1 MANTEDRIRFRFI
14 SAALAEDAFTL
25 VRFSGREGL
34 SQLYEF
40 DIILDAEDPEIDL
53 KAVLRNPA
61 RLVIERE
68 DADDRVIHGIP
79 ARFEQMHEVRGHV
92 YYRAVLVPR
101 LWLSD
106 LYHENQLFLDKSVPE
121 IIEEILKQA
130 ALTSRDYEFRLT
142 GSYPAWEYICQY
154 NETDFNF
161 ISRWMEREG
170 IYYFFDQ
177 TDEGEK
183 LIITDSATAHQDISG
198 NAGIRYSPPD
208 SLIPTVREQVRE
220 FTCRQQ
226 VLPKKVVLK
235 DYNYRKPSLDL
246 KGEADVDPE
255 GRGTVYIYGEHF
267 KTPEQGNGLARIR
280 AEELLCRETV
290 YYGEGTVPPFLTGY
304 IFELEDHYRDSFNRR
319 YLITELTHEGVQANF
334 LIAGGDDQEEIQ
346 TPSYYNRFVC
356 IPDDVQ
362 FRPERRAVRPRLDS
376 TLNAHV
382 DAAGDGQYAEIDDQ
396 GRYKIRLPFDQSG
409 AGGGKASRWIRMA
422 QPYAGADYG
431 MHFPLHKGTEVV
443 LTFVNGDP
451 DRPIIAGTVPN
462 PETASPITAGSHT
475 KSRIRTA
482 ASNEIMLEDQQGSEM
497 IYISTPHSKSRIYM
511 GAAASPPGI
520 RSTTEGQ
527 SILHGESGIYLNAWT
542 GEYHDTGNASQY
554 MSGALSLAGTIA
566 TAASAAGA
574 GTLEALPVVLSSAA
588 TIQGLAAPGILLSAP
603 SGISAITPSTFAVA
617 ASAGAGLFSLG
628 PADIM
633 AAASASVMGGG
644 GVNVFAVSGGLRC
657 IAGGGDVDVHARK
670 KDVNITAL
678 ANVKV
683 QGKTENI
690 EQKAGKNIVMTAE
703 AEDIRATAGK
713 NVIVSARENNIG
725 LSAKNEVDIV
735 AEKEASLES
744 IQADVTVTAGRKILH
759 SAESEIV
766 LSCGDSSI
774 VLKDNGRIDI
784 KGKTVNISA
793 SIGAVYV
800 KGPTVDIRA
809 SAANTIKG
817 NPVMIN

>member
-462 PETASPITAGSHT
+462 PETMSPVTSGNHT
-475 KSRIRTA
+475 RNIIRTGGN
-482 ASNEIMLEDQQGSEM
+482 NEIALEDTDGRQL
-497 IYISTPHSKSRIYM
+497 IKITTPTDGTYFRM
-511 GAAASPPGI
+511 GAPNPNG
-520 RSTTEGQ
+520 
-527 SILHGESGIYLNAWT
+527 
-542 GEYHDTGNASQY
+542 
-554 MSGALSLAGTIA
+554 
-566 TAASAAGA
+566 
-574 GTLEALPVVLSSAA
+574 
-588 TIQGLAAPGILLSAP
+588 P
-603 SGISAITPSTFAVA
+603 SGISRGTNGTETIEIGGEQFEVVRGRQTSIYHADSFKKVVGNMTEEFYGNKTSTVNANTTESFVGTKTTTNHAVTHET
-617 ASAGAGLFSLG
+617 FLG
-628 PADIM
+628 M
-633 AAASASVMGGG
+633 KNSFNASVTNEAFAGVKISNSLAATFENYYGLKVSSCAAHKIEKTGNLKFQESTVAKIDAKSAVEITCGG
-644 GVNVFAVSGGLRC
+644 S
-657 IAGGGDVDVHARK
+657 
-670 KDVNITAL
+670 
-678 ANVKV
+678 
-683 QGKTENI
+683 
-690 EQKAGKNIVMTAE
+690 
-703 AEDIRATAGK
+703 
-713 NVIVSARENNIG
+713 
-725 LSAKNEVDIV
+725 
-735 AEKEASLES
+735 
-744 IQADVTVTAGRKILH
+744 KILMTPG
-759 SAESEIV
+759 SITIESN
-766 LSCGDSSI
+766 L
-774 VLKDNGRIDI
+774 IDI
-784 KGKTVNISA
+784 KGGLV
-793 SIGAVYV
+793 
-800 KGPTVDIRA
+800 RL
-809 SAANTIKG
+809 KG
-817 NPVMIN
+817 NIQNKDGFKSNKDSFFDKGIYAKNFKSL